1 MGKHQSKTINE
12 LINIVA
18 KLVKAQKKLWQLQ
31 QFEFMEKKDI
41 TSKKKNVIAYVDGS
55 CNASMKICTY
65 GIVLIFPDK
74 IKKYSGQVLGVPKNV
89 CNSRAAELGATVMAL
104 GVAASFGVK
113 KLVLKYDCKAI
124 ADTANG
130 KYKKSDILGEWFH
143 NIYLKRREDIKIK
156 LKKVKAHSR
165 DKYNEEADVLARKA
179 MQQLVNKKKAAK
191 KPVAKNINGSQPK
204 EANSLNILTK
214 LPVEEQDSKVDQLM
228 YPLVLRKESLP
239 MVI

>member
-1 MGKHQSKTINE
+1 MGKHQSKTIDK

-18 KLVKAQKKLWQLQ
+18 KLVKAQKKLWPLQ

-156 LKKVKAHSR
+156 LKKVKAHSK
-165 DKYNEEADVLARKA
+165 DKYNEEADGLARKA
-179 MQQLVNKKKAAK
+179 MQQLASKKKAPK
-191 KPVAKNINGSQPK
+191 KQISKNINCSQVK
-204 EANSLNILTK
+204 EANSLKVITK
-214 LPVEEQDSKVDQLM
+214 LPIEVQDSKAVK
-228 YPLVLRKESLP
+228 LVHPVVVRRESLP